1 VTLRDTGV
9 AQDAAAAHAAHGTAA
24 AASGSD
30 ARMAR
35 ARKYRQA
42 AIVYLHVG
50 ILYEAAVYVFWRQGI
65 LPEARGPAWLW
76 LLLGALLAGAI
87 SYALWRY
94 QKTWLALLIW
104 ALHTLRLPALI
115 EGAFFARA
123 HTGVDVALVPPA
135 FYLTAIV
142 IVLINLGFL
151 ARAGFDL

>member
-1 VTLRDTGV
+1 MT
-9 AQDAAAAHAAHGTAA
+9 APAEPTAA
-24 AASGSD
+24 ETPAYVPLAQSNPPH
-30 ARMAR
+30 ATVRQ
-35 ARKYRQA
+35 RKYRQA

-50 ILYEAAVYVFWRQGI
+50 ILYEASVYVFWRQGI

-76 LLLGALLAGAI
+76 LVLGALLAGGI

-94 QKTWLALLIW
+94 QKRWLALGIW

-123 HTGVDVALVPPA
+123 HTGIDIAVVPPA
-135 FYLTAIV
+135 FYLTAIF